1 LDFGDERW
9 ADSLIRYAKLLTV
22 TRRSSVYTVKKTN
35 CFKEENVLKKVANLG
50 GLFAQKSEHPLAD
63 PRELRKV
70 LAELPKDNAFKT
82 LDEIAGWLES
92 LAGVAEFPV
101 DRLYEVLQQFEEAA
115 APHLKRLSQEYFH
128 TARLSKSE
136 EKRLW
141 SINYGFWTLLADAYE
156 RCLNAVSDKPRSGEL
171 ARSALPLLTVRL
183 IVALGR
189 QLKWEQ
195 FHYGPLSGE
204 LWRRLGAALLAA
216 EAADA
221 GTKAVAL
228 PGRSGMSSPV
238 QEYQKVMLFQ
248 AASLDSLLPVEI
260 EVAERLIAHFLP
272 GFVYTEKVLEDSVY
286 WSDLMLAQPP
296 QRLARMP
303 GRAQATQRFIK
314 PGQAHAEML
323 AMLDSLERG
332 GDVPADISLGAAYPA
347 KLLIRVLRHLTAYLA
362 PIPPQRQHDRHRV
375 KHRMSVL
382 HGLVNAFVV
391 FSGEFGGRPA
401 GLQMES
407 WVVENVSRGGFGAL
421 LSSIPGEWLRVGALI
436 AMQPEG
442 GDNWLV
448 GVIRRCHRET
458 ENDARVGIQ
467 VLARQAVSVEL
478 RIRSAS
484 SYAAAAGVP
493 ALLLQDGN
501 APDELRVVLPPATFD
516 QRESLEY
523 AEGGRRVSLT
533 PLALIEQ
540 TSDYEVGRYRRSV
553 AG

>member
-1 LDFGDERW
+1 M
-9 ADSLIRYAKLLTV
+9 
-22 TRRSSVYTVKKTN
+22 
-35 CFKEENVLKKVANLG
+35 EENVLNKVTNLG
-50 GLFAQKSEHPLAD
+50 GLFAQKSGHPLAD
-63 PRELRKV
+63 ARELRKV
-70 LAELPKDNAFKT
+70 LAELPQDNAFKS
-82 LDEIAGWLES
+82 LDEITGWLES
-92 LAGVAEFPV
+92 LAGVADFPV
-101 DRLYEVLQQFEEAA
+101 DRLYAVLQQFEETA

-141 SINYGFWTLLADAYE
+141 SINYGFWTLLAEAYE
-156 RCLNAVSDKPRSGEL
+156 RCLKAISDRAGSGEL
-171 ARSALPLLTVRL
+171 PKSTLPMLAARL
-183 IVALGR
+183 IVALGNI
-189 QLKWEQ
+189 LKWEQ
-195 FHYGPLSGE
+195 FHYGPLHGE

-216 EAADA
+216 EA
-221 GTKAVAL
+221 GQQGGKAVAML
-228 PGRSGMSSPV
+228 GRGGMSSPL

-260 EVAERLIAHFLP
+260 EVAERLIAHYLP
-272 GFVYTEKVLEDSVY
+272 GFVYTEKALEDSVY
-286 WSDLMLAQPP
+286 WVDLALP
-296 QRLARMP
+296 QAPLRQARMP
-303 GRAQATQRFIK
+303 ARAQATQRFIK
-314 PGQAHAEML
+314 PGPAHAEML

-332 GDVPADISLGAAYPA
+332 GDVPAEISLGAAYPA
-347 KLLIRVLRHLTAYLA
+347 KLLIRVMRHLTAYLA
-362 PIPPQRQHDRHRV
+362 PVTPQRQHDRHRV

-421 LSSIPGEWLRVGALI
+421 LGSVPGEWLRVGALI

-458 ENDARVGIQ
+458 ESEARVGIQ
-467 VLARQAVSVEL
+467 VLARQAVSAEL

-501 APDELRVVLPPATFD
+501 AADEMRVVLPPATFD

-523 AEGGRRVSLT
+523 AEGGRRVSLN
-533 PLALIEQ
+533 PVALIEQ

>member
-1 LDFGDERW
+1 
-9 ADSLIRYAKLLTV
+9 LLTA

-35 CFKEENVLKKVANLG
+35 YFKEENVLKKVANLG

-92 LAGVAEFPV
+92 LAGVAEFPA

-141 SINYGFWTLLADAYE
+141 SINYGFWTLLGDAYE
-156 RCLNAVSDKPRSGEL
+156 RCLQAVSDKPRAGEL
-171 ARSALPLLTVRL
+171 ARSVLPLLTVRL
-183 IVALGR
+183 IIALGR
-189 QLKWEQ
+189 KLKWEQ

-221 GTKAVAL
+221 GGKAVAL
-228 PGRSGMSSPV
+228 PGRSGMSTPV

-260 EVAERLIAHFLP
+260 EVAERLIAHFLA
-272 GFVYTEKVLEDSVY
+272 GFVYTEKVLVDSVY
-286 WSDLMLAQPP
+286 WSDLTLSQPP

-303 GRAQATQRFIK
+303 ARAQATQRFIK
-314 PGQAHAEML
+314 PGPAHAEML

-332 GDVPADISLGAAYPA
+332 GDVPAEISLGAAYPA
-347 KLLIRVLRHLTAYLA
+347 KLLVRVLRHLTAYLA

-501 APDELRVVLPPATFD
+501 AADELRVVLPPATYD
-516 QRESLEY
+516 PRESLEY

-533 PLALIEQ
+533 PLALLEQ
-540 TSDYEVGRYRRSV
+540 TADYEVGRYRRSV
-553 AG
+553 SG